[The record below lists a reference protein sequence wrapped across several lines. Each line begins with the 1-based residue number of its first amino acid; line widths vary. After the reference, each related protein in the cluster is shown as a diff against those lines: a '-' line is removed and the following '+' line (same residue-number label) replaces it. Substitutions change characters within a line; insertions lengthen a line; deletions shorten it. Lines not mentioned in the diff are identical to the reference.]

1 MRTKILI
8 PTILIIA
15 AVALSACSASVQLGQ
30 TQPRTISVNGNA
42 QVILAPDIAYVSI
55 GVHSEAKTATEAVA
69 SNNTQTQAV
78 IDAIKAQG
86 VDAKD
91 IQTTNFSVYQQEKFA
106 PTGESLG
113 TFFMADNTVYVT
125 IHDITK
131 IGDIL
136 DAAISAGAN
145 NIYGI
150 TFDVQNKEAAL
161 ATGRDQAMADA
172 QAQAEQLAKAAGA
185 TLGDVQINQLLQQL
199 TQPDLLRQQ
208 SRSSCRGWWWR
219 QCAHIN
225 RSAHPDRIGK
235 RGLRPE
241 IRLYPSTERAEGSL
255 ITNSTIIPLVREVFI
270 FRPPR
275 RAGMILHG
283 SCWQ

>member
-8 PTILIIA
+8 PTLILIA
-15 AVALSACSASVQLGQ
+15 AVILSACSASVQLGQ
-30 TQPRTISVNGNA
+30 TQPRTLNVNGNA

-55 GVHSEAKTATEAVA
+55 GVHSEAKTAADAVA
-69 SNNTQTQAV
+69 SNNAQTQAV

-113 TFFMADNTVYVT
+113 AFFMADNTVYVT
-125 IHDITK
+125 MRDITK

-150 TFDVQNKEAAL
+150 TFDVENKEAAL

-185 TLGDVQINQLLQQL
+185 TLGEVQSISYYSSAPSPIYYDNKVAPAGVGGGGSVPISTGQL
-199 TQPDLLRQQ
+199 TLTVTV
-208 SRSSCRGWWWR
+208 SVM
-219 QCAHIN
+219 
-225 RSAHPDRIGK
+225 
-235 RGLRPE
+235 
-241 IRLYPSTERAEGSL
+241 YSL
-255 ITNSTIIPLVREVFI
+255 K
-270 FRPPR
+270 
-275 RAGMILHG
+275 
-283 SCWQ
+283 

>member
-1 MRTKILI
+1 MRNKIII

-15 AVALSACSASVQLGQ
+15 AVVLSACSASIQLGQ
-30 TQPRTISVNGNA
+30 SQPRTINVTGNS
-42 QVILAPDIAYVSI
+42 QVIMTPDIAYVSI

-125 IHDITK
+125 MRDITK

-150 TFDVQNKEAAL
+150 TFDVQNKDAAL

-172 QAQAEQLAKAAGA
+172 NTQAKELAKAAGA
-185 TLGDVQINQLLQQL
+185 TLGDVQSISYYSSSPSPIYYDNKAAPAGVGGGGSVPISSGQL
-199 TQPDLLRQQ
+199 TLTV
-208 SRSSCRGWWWR
+208 SVSVVYG
-219 QCAHIN
+219 I
-225 RSAHPDRIGK
+225 K
-235 RGLRPE
+235 
-241 IRLYPSTERAEGSL
+241 
-255 ITNSTIIPLVREVFI
+255 
-270 FRPPR
+270 
-275 RAGMILHG
+275 
-283 SCWQ
+283 

>member
-1 MRTKILI
+1 MRTKVLI

-15 AVALSACSASVQLGQ
+15 AMALSACSASIQLGQ
-30 TQPRTISVNGNA
+30 AQPKTISVTGNA

-91 IQTTNFSVYQQEKFA
+91 IQTTNFSVYQQEKYS
-106 PTGESLG
+106 PSGESLG

-125 IHDITK
+125 IRDITK

-145 NIYGI
+145 NVYGI

-172 QAQAEQLAKAAGA
+172 NAQAEQLTKAAGA
-185 TLGDVQINQLLQQL
+185 TLGDVQSISYYSSSPSPIYYDNKAAPAAVGGGGSVPISTGQL
-199 TQPDLLRQQ
+199 TLTV
-208 SRSSCRGWWWR
+208 SVSVV
-219 QCAHIN
+219 
-225 RSAHPDRIGK
+225 
-235 RGLRPE
+235 
-241 IRLYPSTERAEGSL
+241 Y
-255 ITNSTIIPLVREVFI
+255 
-270 FRPPR
+270 
-275 RAGMILHG
+275 GMK
-283 SCWQ
+283 

>member
-1 MRTKILI
+1 MRTKIFI

-15 AVALSACSASVQLGQ
+15 AVALSACSASIQLGQ
-30 TQPRTISVNGNA
+30 SQPRTISVTGNS
-42 QVILAPDIAYVSI
+42 QVIMTPDIAYVSI

-125 IHDITK
+125 MRDITK

-150 TFDVQNKEAAL
+150 TFDVQNKDAAM

-172 QAQAEQLAKAAGA
+172 NTQAQELAKAAGA
-185 TLGDVQINQLLQQL
+185 TLGDVQSISYYSSSPSPIYYDNKAAPAGVGGGGSVPISAGQL
-199 TQPDLLRQQ
+199 TLTV
-208 SRSSCRGWWWR
+208 SVSVVYG
-219 QCAHIN
+219 I
-225 RSAHPDRIGK
+225 K
-235 RGLRPE
+235 
-241 IRLYPSTERAEGSL
+241 
-255 ITNSTIIPLVREVFI
+255 
-270 FRPPR
+270 
-275 RAGMILHG
+275 
-283 SCWQ
+283 